1 MITVIVTSRPQIVG
15 KGDYHAQ
22 IKDKPQVW
30 ANGWTV
36 NEAIGNLVRTH
47 GDQFNIPNYETLMD
61 IPDLTHEDIGSLI
74 QADPEKFGIEIKN
87 LS

>member
-1 MITVIVTSRPQIVG
+1 MVTVIVTHRPHVG
-15 KGDYHAQ
+15 KGDYHVQ
-22 IKDKPQVW
+22 VKDKPEVW

-47 GDQFNIPNYETLMD
+47 SDQFNTLNCENLAEN
-61 IPDLTHEDIGSLI
+61 PDLSYEDIGCLI